1 MNRLFICLVLV
12 FGLAVT
18 MAAQAPKGQQAKP
31 TVSLKYVAAQEALA
45 ADDFAKAKTALTD
58 LAKESQGEVKARAQA
73 AADAANIAAMRKA
86 FKPLSAAVIQ
96 MSLPEGHVVAFCP
109 MYEGG
114 ASWVQKGQKVSN
126 PYYGKSMLTCGEVKK

>member
-1 MNRLFICLVLV
+1 MSPLRR
-12 FGLAVT
+12 
-18 MAAQAPKGQQAKP
+18 
-31 TVSLKYVAAQEALA
+31 ALA

-86 FKPLSAAVIQ
+86 FKPLSEAVVK
-96 MSLPEGHVVAFCP
+96 MGMPPGHVAAFCP

-114 ASWVQKGQKVSN
+114 ASWVQKGEKIAN
-126 PYYGKSMLTCGEVKK
+126 PYYGNSMLTCGEVKK